1 MPMNMRSLLQ
11 PLALTG
17 LSLAL
22 AACVSSAPPVA
33 KPPVDT
39 TTPAQR
45 LAAVDAA
52 AGPDDKELS
61 VQPLRDS
68 QVEDLR
74 VTAQTQ
80 RQANDLA
87 GAASSLDHALE
98 IVASLDHAR
107 AGLMGASVTGKPIWL
122 ALTVDDGDG
131 TKLRSG
137 EPLADVAPLITE
149 FGPQAVLVNCSL
161 PEAADQSMPI
171 LAGFGLPFGAYANGF
186 TCIHSDFNSIY
197 ATADILEKRTDLTPQ
212 AYLTFA
218 QGWARAGATIIGGC
232 CEIGPAHIA
241 ALAQGL

>member
-1 MPMNMRSLLQ
+1 MMPMNMRTLLQ

-22 AACVSSAPPVA
+22 AACVSSAPPVV
-33 KPPVDT
+33 KPVDT

-74 VTAQTQ
+74 LAAQAQ

-98 IVASLDHAR
+98 IVAGDPAVLQER
-107 AGLMGASVTGKPIWL
+107 AEL
-122 ALTVDDGDG
+122 ALLQGQW
-131 TKLRSG
+131 
-137 EPLADVAPLITE
+137 A
-149 FGPQAVLVNCSL
+149 QA
-161 PEAADQSMPI
+161 E
-171 LAGFGLPFGAYANGF
+171 
-186 TCIHSDFNSIY
+186 
-197 ATADILEKRTDLTPQ
+197 
-212 AYLTFA
+212 TFA
-218 QGWARAGATIIGGC
+218 RKAVDLGSKT
-232 CEIGPAHIA
+232 GPLCRRH
-241 ALAQGL
+241 